1 MSTEAGLPAD
11 HPRLQPS
18 GALRPAAAIVHLG
31 LGAFF
36 RAHGARYIADAVAL
50 SGGDWGIIGVSL
62 QRPDQRDKLA
72 PQGFAYTAVEMAPD
86 GLKPRVIEVVRDV
99 LVAPEDPE
107 AVLAAM
113 AGPAIRLVTLTVT
126 EKGYCHIPATGRLNR
141 EHPGIVHDLG
151 DLSRPQTVPG
161 FIVAALA
168 RRRETGAG
176 PLTVMSCD
184 NLPENGATL
193 RHVVLEFA
201 GLVDKDLAGWIE
213 AEVAFP
219 STMVDSIVPAT
230 TEADIARVAELTGFH
245 DASPVMHEPFRQW
258 VIENRFA
265 GPMPDLAAAGAELV
279 GDVRPHELMKLRCL
293 NGSHS
298 ALAYLGYLDGRETI
312 GDTVAVPAFA
322 DFVATLWQREII
334 GSFAPPPGADPA
346 AYCAALLERY
356 RNPAI
361 RHRTWQIAMDGS
373 QKLPQRLLGTVAD
386 NLAAGRPVAC
396 LATAVAAWMRYVSGT
411 GLAGQPIDVR
421 DPLADRLRA
430 EQAGLDSAAAR
441 VGALLAMDAVFP
453 AALAGDGRF
462 RSAVVQALETIE
474 GQGVRAALV
483 AACRS

>member
-11 HPRLQPS
+11 HPRLKPS
-18 GALRPAAAIVHLG
+18 GAPRPEPGVVHLG
-31 LGAFF
+31 LGAFY
-36 RAHGARYIADAVAL
+36 RAHGARYIADAISA
-50 SGGDWGIIGVSL
+50 SGGNWGIIGVSL
-62 QRPDQRDKLA
+62 QRPDQRDRLA
-72 PQGFAYTAVEMAPD
+72 PQDFAYTAVEMAPE
-86 GLKPRVIEVVRDV
+86 GLEPRVIEVVRDV
-99 LVAPEDPE
+99 LVASEDPG
-107 AVLAAM
+107 AVVAAM

-126 EKGYCHIPATGRLNR
+126 EKGYCHVPATGRLNR
-141 EHPGIVHDLG
+141 DHPGIVHDLG
-151 DLSRPQTVPG
+151 DLSRPQTAPG

-201 GLVDKDLAGWIE
+201 GLVDKDLAAWIE
-213 AEVAFP
+213 AGAAFP
-219 STMVDSIVPAT
+219 STMVDCIVPAT
-230 TEADIARVAELTGFH
+230 TDADIAHVAELTGFH

-258 VIENRFA
+258 VIEDRFA

-279 GDVRPHELMKLRCL
+279 ADVRPFELMKLRCL

-334 GSFAPPPGADPA
+334 GSFAPPPGTDLS

-386 NLAAGRPVAC
+386 NLAAGRPIAC
-396 LATAVAAWMRYVSGT
+396 LATAVAGWMRYVSGT
-411 GLAGQPIDVR
+411 DLSGQPIDVR
-421 DPLADRLRA
+421 DPLAERLKA
-430 EQAGLDSAAAR
+430 VQAGLTSAAAR
-441 VGALLAMDAVFP
+441 ASSLLAVEAVFP
-453 AALAGDGRF
+453 PELAGDERF
-462 RSAVVQALETIE
+462 RDGVAGALEIIE
-474 GQGVRAALV
+474 TQGIEAALG
-483 AACRS
+483 AATAP